1 MVLDQFRIDGRIAFV
16 TGSGRGIGQAI
27 VRALAEAGA
36 AVAVAD
42 VDLEVAEETASGI
55 RSTGG
60 RAIAVGT
67 DVTRRDS
74 VDAAVATAV
83 AELGGPVDIL
93 VNNAGAI
100 APAMLHKM
108 TFEQW
113 SSVLQVHQNGC
124 FNCLQSVVGPMMERG
139 RGRVINLTS
148 SVGLMGSLGQINY
161 GTAKAGIAGFT
172 RCAARELARYNVLV
186 NAIAPVANTRMTQA
200 VKENA
205 AMYARSMERIPL
217 RRWAE
222 PEEIAPTAV
231 FLASPAS
238 AFITGQV
245 ISVDGGSF
253 MH

>member
-1 MVLDQFRIDGRIAFV
+1 
-16 TGSGRGIGQAI
+16 
-27 VRALAEAGA
+27 
-36 AVAVAD
+36 
-42 VDLEVAEETASGI
+42 
-55 RSTGG
+55 
-60 RAIAVGT
+60 
-67 DVTRRDS
+67 
-74 VDAAVATAV
+74 
-83 AELGGPVDIL
+83 
-93 VNNAGAI
+93 
-100 APAMLHKM
+100 M